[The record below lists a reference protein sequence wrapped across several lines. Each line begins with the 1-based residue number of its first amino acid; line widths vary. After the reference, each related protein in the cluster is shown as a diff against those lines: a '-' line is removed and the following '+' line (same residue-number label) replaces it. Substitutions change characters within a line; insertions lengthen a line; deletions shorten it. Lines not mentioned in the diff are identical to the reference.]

1 MMVDEAHRL
10 KNSESA
16 LYQELMRFRFR
27 NKLLITGGLAACK
40 LTRAVLAL
48 QWARLPW
55 VSWHLLAGLEAAKH
69 VRHLSKS
76 ISALAAAAS
85 LQNHAA

>member
-27 NKLLITGGLAACK
+27 NKLLITGEPMAYRSG
-40 LTRAVLAL
+40 
-48 QWARLPW
+48 
-55 VSWHLLAGLEAAKH
+55 AGLDLRCSGRAALGCLPR
-69 VRHLSKS
+69 VGR
-76 ISALAAAAS
+76 A
-85 LQNHAA
+85 